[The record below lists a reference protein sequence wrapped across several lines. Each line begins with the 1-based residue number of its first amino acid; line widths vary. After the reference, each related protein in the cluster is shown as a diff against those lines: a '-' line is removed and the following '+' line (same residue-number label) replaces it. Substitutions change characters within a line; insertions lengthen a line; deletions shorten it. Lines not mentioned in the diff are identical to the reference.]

1 MNTGSVNMSELGQS
15 WDPKDHVHNHVTRDI
30 KPWPSD
36 CRACNAYNVK
46 HTTKRVLITGSRD
59 WDRPEVIAY
68 ALGLAVGELGPF
80 ILVHGDARGADRMA
94 AELHE
99 SYGFTSEPHPADWDR
114 LGKRAGFVRN
124 AEMVDSGADLC
135 LAFIKDNSKGA
146 TMCADLA
153 EKAGIPTRRYRA

>member
-1 MNTGSVNMSELGQS
+1 MKIQTVNRSELGDT
-15 WDPKDHVHNHVTRDI
+15 WDPQDHVHNHETRII
-30 KPWPSD
+30 KPWGSG
-36 CRACNAYNVK
+36 CRACNRYHVK
-46 HTTKRVLITGSRD
+46 NTSKRVLITGSRD

-68 ALGLAVGELGPF
+68 ALGIALGQLGPF

-99 SYGFTSEPHPADWDR
+99 SYGFTSEPHPANWES

-124 AEMVDSGADLC
+124 AEMVDLGADLC
-135 LAFIKDNSKGA
+135 LAFIKNNSKGA
-146 TMCADLA
+146 SMCADLA